1 MWYSFASTMDMSKYS
16 YPRTRYLAW
25 NPYDLHKHLINTY
38 VLNRRGSTAI
48 FKRDTSND
56 KRDIDVIREHH
67 KFLWEDDDLPQSW
80 EERLAK
86 KYYDKLYKEFC
97 ITDLSRYKENKF
109 AMRWQT
115 EQELI
120 TGKGQF
126 ICGNK
131 ICSQKDGLRTWEV
144 NFAYKEHG
152 ERKNALVKLR
162 LCPKCSQKLNYSH
175 KKSEIKR
182 PKRKLKAICHKP
194 LQLDNPGEEQVSPD
208 TSDDTSVD
216 LNKDEDIWKKPLDDV
231 EEVSREEEFEK
242 YLEHLLL

>member
-1 MWYSFASTMDMSKYS
+1 MSKYS
-16 YPRTRYLAW
+16 FPRTKYLAW
-25 NPYDLHKHLINTY
+25 NPYELHKHLINTY
-38 VLNRRGSTAI
+38 VLNKRGSTAI

-56 KRDIDVIREHH
+56 KTDIDVIREHH
-67 KFLWEDDDLPQSW
+67 KFLWEDDDLPCTW

-97 ITDLSRYKENKF
+97 ISDLSRYKENKV

-131 ICSQKDGLRTWEV
+131 MCNQKEGLRTWEV

-152 ERKNALVKLR
+152 EKKNALVKLR
-162 LCPKCSQKLNYSH
+162 LCHKCSQKLNYSR
-175 KKSEIKR
+175 KRTEIKR
-182 PKRKLKAICHKP
+182 PKKKHKYINNEINI
-194 LQLDNPGEEQVSPD
+194 DPGGSETTENALIKHSEE
-208 TSDDTSVD
+208 
-216 LNKDEDIWKKPLDDV
+216 NKLDDV
-231 EEVSREEEFEK
+231 SKGEEIWKAPLEDVEETSREDEFEK